1 METQK
6 IVNLFGD
13 ADNEFSKFA
22 AIKWIKITEY
32 GERNENGSTIKFET
46 KVIKS
51 SLCDYSDVYI
61 LVTGNII
68 ATGGNADTM
77 VAFKNCALFTKCI
90 NHTNDEHVDDAENL
104 DTICTI

>member
-1 METQK
+1 METQR
-6 IVNLFGD
+6 IVNLLGD

-22 AIKWIKITEY
+22 TIKWIKITEY

-61 LVTGNII
+61 LVTGNIVVMLVMLI
-68 ATGGNADTM
+68 LGLHLKI
-77 VAFKNCALFTKCI
+77 VLY
-90 NHTNDEHVDDAENL
+90 L
-104 DTICTI
+104 